1 MRSMSSC
8 TRAPL
13 AFLGVKMKIRLI
25 SGSCY
30 VALLAAFFC
39 LKIFLP
45 YGDFYFDGLIYAF
58 AIMGTYEILRATK
71 EKTTAAA
78 RGVVYAFTALT
89 IPAVAVGEYFK
100 GCGLA
105 VIGGGLLVL
114 SIVLLSLLVIR
125 HEETSLEGLGL
136 SFLSAVYPT
145 VLLALMVLANHAVA
159 PAAMAKFG
167 FDSRLLILFVFV
179 VSPCADSIAY
189 LFGKFLRKYFPKKM
203 TPVISPNKTVIG
215 GIGGLVGGLVGAAA
229 LYFIYNATAGS
240 FDQMYIWLPV
250 YLCIGLVG
258 AVATAFGDLVESCI
272 KRKLGLKDMG
282 KIMPGHGGVLDRLD
296 SAFFSTIVAYLAFV
310 IICLVV

>member
-1 MRSMSSC
+1 
-8 TRAPL
+8 
-13 AFLGVKMKIRLI
+13 MKIRLI

-58 AIMGTYEILRATK
+58 AIMGTFEILRATK
-71 EKTTAAA
+71 EKTTAAT
-78 RGVVYAFTALT
+78 RGLVYAFSVIT

-100 GCGLA
+100 GWGLS
-105 VIGGGLLVL
+105 VIGVAFIVL
-114 SIVLLSLLVIR
+114 SIALLSMLVIR
-125 HEETSLEGLGL
+125 HEETSLEGVGL

-159 PAAMAKFG
+159 PAALEKFG
-167 FDSRLLILFVFV
+167 FDGRLLILFVFV

-240 FDQMYIWLPV
+240 YDQMHIWLPV
-250 YLCIGLVG
+250 YLAIGLVG

-310 IICLVV
+310 IIRLVV

>member
-1 MRSMSSC
+1 
-8 TRAPL
+8 
-13 AFLGVKMKIRLI
+13 MKIRLI

-30 VALLAAFFC
+30 IALLAAFFC
-39 LKIFLP
+39 MKIFLP

-58 AIMGTYEILRATK
+58 ALMGTFEMLRATK

-78 RGVVYAFTALT
+78 RDLVYAFTAIT

-100 GCGLA
+100 GWGLA
-105 VIGGGLLVL
+105 VIGGAVLALAVALLALLV
-114 SIVLLSLLVIR
+114 VR
-125 HEETSLEGLGL
+125 HEETSLEGLGVA
-136 SFLSAVYPT
+136 FLSAMYST
-145 VLLALMVLANHAVA
+145 LLLALMVLANHAAA
-159 PAAMAKFG
+159 PAAIEKFA
-167 FDSRLLILFVFV
+167 FDGRLLILFVFV
-179 VSPCADSIAY
+179 ISPCADSFAY

-215 GIGGLVGGLVGAAA
+215 GIGGLVGGVIGAAA

-250 YLCIGLVG
+250 YLGVGLVG

-282 KIMPGHGGVLDRLD
+282 NIMPGHGGVLDRLD
-296 SAFFSTIVAYLAFV
+296 SAFYSTIVAYLAYV
-310 IICLVV
+310 IICMVV